1 MKDSAPDREML
12 RKYLLGQVDD
22 DSEVELK
29 ISEQI
34 LFDDDLSVVVDSVE
48 EQIIE
53 EYLEGTLPESE
64 RKAVEE
70 YFFEVPER
78 QQKLRF
84 MRLLQTYLA
93 GRDKVVQKGIAD
105 PSERQNVFFGWERK
119 RSAFTWR
126 LWVYGQAAALITLC
140 VVGTIYVSRLHSRK
154 TLLEADLTSERT
166 RSAQLAQA
174 VTELQAPM
182 VPLTLAEERVRSGR
196 RIRHVDIKPA
206 TERISVEIALTSHPR
221 ALSYNVQLNPP
232 QSTEPIWAAS
242 VLPLVSSAGDVRLK
256 LELPA
261 RGLRAGVYTLVVSPG
276 TATPGWHGYY
286 DFEVGTEK

>member
-34 LFDDDLSVVVDSVE
+34 LFDEDLSVVVDSVE

-70 YFFEVPER
+70 YFLEVPER

-84 MRLLQTYLA
+84 MRLLQTCLA
-93 GRDKVVQKGIAD
+93 GREKVAEMSLATPSARQK
-105 PSERQNVFFGWERK
+105 ERK
-119 RSAFTWR
+119 PSAFTWR
-126 LWVYGQAAALITLC
+126 LWVYGQAAALIALC
-140 VVGTIYVSRLHSRK
+140 VAGAIYVSRLHSRQ
-154 TLLEADLTSERT
+154 TLLEVDLTSERT
-166 RSAQLAQA
+166 RSEQLAQA

-182 VPLTLAEERVRSGR
+182 VRLTLAEERVRSGR
-196 RIRHVDIKPA
+196 VIRHIDIKPA
-206 TERISVEIALTSHPR
+206 TERIAVEIALTDHPR
-221 ALSYNVQLNPP
+221 ALSYKVQLNAL

-242 VLPLVSSAGDVRLK
+242 VLPLVSGAGDIRLK

-261 RGLRAGVYTLVVSPG
+261 RGLKAGVYTLVVSPG
-276 TATPGWHGYY
+276 TATPAWHGYY